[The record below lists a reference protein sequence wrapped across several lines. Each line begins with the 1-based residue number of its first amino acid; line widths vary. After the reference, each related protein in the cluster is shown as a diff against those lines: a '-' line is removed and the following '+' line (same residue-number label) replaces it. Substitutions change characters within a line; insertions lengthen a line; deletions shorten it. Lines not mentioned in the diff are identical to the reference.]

1 MTRFAGR
8 DGSIAQPRISVVTLL
23 WRNQE
28 YAAPFVQT
36 LQASAAAAR
45 TTLELIALQNGPDG
59 ADAAAELTRLVAKSD
74 NLCLQLLRTAH
85 NTGFAGGM
93 NLGSERTSGDV
104 IVLANFDLEFDEGFV
119 KRLAQLLATRAV
131 GDFLAPSVTTPR
143 AGSNGQVEMEEI
155 GALHRSAAHRLRGV
169 KAPDRPARVP
179 AGNGCCIIMP
189 RPTYERRVAAVGGVF
204 DAEYHSYYEDLDLF
218 WWAAANGD
226 SVMFDPDLRVIHYRA
241 GSYDGKHQFGE
252 RPPDIQTSL
261 MANYRINVWKHAR
274 TPGQVIGWLV
284 GEVGYLVL
292 STKAL
297 HVLGLR
303 NYAVSWRLALQRAR
317 RIRRRRGGLRTR
329 GAEVAAPP
337 SRNCWRE
344 EWRSGAR

>member
-1 MTRFAGR
+1 
-8 DGSIAQPRISVVTLL
+8 
-23 WRNQE
+23 
-28 YAAPFVQT
+28 
-36 LQASAAAAR
+36 
-45 TTLELIALQNGPDG
+45 
-59 ADAAAELTRLVAKSD
+59 
-74 NLCLQLLRTAH
+74 
-85 NTGFAGGM
+85 
-93 NLGSERTSGDV
+93 
-104 IVLANFDLEFDEGFV
+104 
-119 KRLAQLLATRAV
+119 
-131 GDFLAPSVTTPR
+131 
-143 AGSNGQVEMEEI
+143 
-155 GALHRSAAHRLRGV
+155 
-169 KAPDRPARVP
+169 
-179 AGNGCCIIMP
+179 MP

-218 WWAAANGD
+218 WWAADNGD

-252 RPPDIQTSL
+252 RPRDIQTSL

-274 TPGQVIGWLV
+274 TPRQVVGWLV

-303 NYAVSWRLALQRAR
+303 NYAASWRLALQRAR

-329 GAEVAAPP
+329 GAEVAAPAP
-337 SRNCWRE
+337 RNRWRE